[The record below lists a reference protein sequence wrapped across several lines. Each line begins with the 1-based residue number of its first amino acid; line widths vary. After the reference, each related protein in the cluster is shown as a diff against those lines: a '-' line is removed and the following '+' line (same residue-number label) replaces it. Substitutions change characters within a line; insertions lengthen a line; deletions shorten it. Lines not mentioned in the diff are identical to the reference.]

1 MNFKYSMRHDIET
14 KIPTWVLLE
23 IWEILHE
30 LNEKSSTEYAEEDIK
45 ELISI
50 LDNKVNAIQSTAE
63 YQKEHFGK
71 SKYDL

>member
-1 MNFKYSMRHDIET
+1 MRHNIET

-50 LDNKVNAIQSTAE
+50 LDKKVNAIQSAAE